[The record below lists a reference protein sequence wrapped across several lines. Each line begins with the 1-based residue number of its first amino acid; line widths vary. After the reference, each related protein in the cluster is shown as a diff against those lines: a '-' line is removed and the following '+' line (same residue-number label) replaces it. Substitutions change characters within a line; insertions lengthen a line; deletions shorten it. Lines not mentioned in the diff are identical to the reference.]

1 MSSFPTV
8 RMRRLRRTPALR
20 NLVAETRLHLDQ
32 LIQPIFLVPGEGTSE
47 PLEGLQGI
55 SRESVDRALV
65 TLEADLELGLKSFLL
80 FGVPEEAEKHPEGS
94 WAHSE
99 NSEVAR
105 FLREAT
111 ARGLAQDSV
120 LVPDLC
126 LCAYTSHGHCG
137 VVDEE
142 GRVDNDPTLAIL
154 GQTAVAYARAGAT
167 MVAPSDMM
175 DGRVGAIRGA
185 LDEAGFSHL
194 PILSYAAKFAS
205 AFYGPFREAAGS
217 APGKGERKGYQ
228 MDPRNGRE
236 ALLEGLLDEA
246 EGADILMVK
255 PALAYLDVIRQLR
268 DATLLPLA
276 AYHVSG
282 EYAMVVKAA
291 EAGLGDER
299 EMLLES
305 LVAMRRAGAD
315 ILITY
320 AARRMAADH
329 WIA

>member
-1 MSSFPTV
+1 MSTFPTV

-32 LIQPIFLVPGEGTSE
+32 MIQPIFLVPGEGRSE
-47 PLEGLQGI
+47 PLEGLLGI
-55 SRESVDRALV
+55 SRESVDRALE
-65 TLEADLELGLKSFLL
+65 TLETDLKLGLGSFLV
-80 FGVPEEAEKHPEGS
+80 FGVPEDAEKHPEGA

-105 FLREAT
+105 FLKEAT
-111 ARGLAQDSV
+111 ARGLAQDCV

-137 VVDEE
+137 VLDEE
-142 GRVDNDPTLAIL
+142 GRVDNDPTLSIL
-154 GQTAVAYARAGAT
+154 GQTAVTYARAGAT

-175 DGRVGAIRGA
+175 DGRVGAIRDA
-185 LDEAGFSHL
+185 LDDAGFSHV
-194 PILSYAAKFAS
+194 PVLSYAAKFAS

-217 APGKGERKGYQ
+217 APGRGDRKGYQ

-236 ALLEGLLDEA
+236 ALLEGMLDEA

-268 DATLLPLA
+268 DSTLLPVA

-282 EYAMVVKAA
+282 EYAMVIKAA

-320 AARRMAADH
+320 AARRIAAEH
-329 WIA
+329 WID